1 MFGSSRSTQAAPG
14 SAGVPARRTREHPLL
29 PVFVSRMQSRSSVT
43 RVLLI
48 AAALA
53 STACTRREPAAAA
66 AATGTPQILRVS
78 QRNEPG
84 DLDPARVTLPDEFGI
99 LRALLEGLLRPGENG
114 GDPRPGAATRF
125 EVSSDGLTYTFH
137 LRPDAHWSDGAPV
150 TAAHF
155 IDAYRRL
162 LTPGTA
168 APKAA
173 VFFPVRNAR
182 EFVSGT
188 AKDFGTVGFK
198 APDPRTLVVTLEQ
211 PTPRFPHYVASGPW
225 LPVRT
230 DVVEKHGRTWTRP
243 DHFVGNGPFTLAE
256 WRPDQRIVAKRNPRW
271 HGAAGVKLAE
281 LHFVRL
287 DSGDSEDRAY
297 RAGQI
302 DVTMAVPASKVEVY
316 ARERPAELHRQPM
329 IETRYL
335 AFNCTRP
342 ALRDPRVRRALALA
356 IDRAVIVERVL
367 RGGQPVAA
375 TLVPPALAGN
385 QGTPTE
391 AFRFAPAEARRLLAE
406 AGFPGGR
413 DFPRLE
419 VTAWS
424 TSQVPVLEAIQAGWK
439 TELGI
444 DVALATREA
453 RVHLSALATGDY
465 DVGFVTA
472 IPDVADAAQVLGD
485 FVSGAPENYPQ
496 WRDADFDAAIARA
509 TTLADPTVRN
519 VTLRDA
525 ETLLLQRAPL
535 APIYFNAKIWLMSP
549 RVRGWQEDGLWGRCY
564 QGIYLLP

>member
-1 MFGSSRSTQAAPG
+1 MLAVLGLSLG
-14 SAGVPARRTREHPLL
+14 LAGCGRK
-29 PVFVSRMQSRSSVT
+29 
-43 RVLLI
+43 
-48 AAALA
+48 
-53 STACTRREPAAAA
+53 EPAASTTA
-66 AATGTPQILRVS
+66 PQVLRVS

-99 LRALLEGLLRPGENG
+99 LRALLEGLLLPGENG
-114 GDPRPGAATRF
+114 GDPRPGAASRY
-125 EVSSDGLTYTFH
+125 EVSADGLTYTFH
-137 LRPDAHWSDGAPV
+137 LRPGAQWSDGVAV
-150 TAAHF
+150 TATHF
-155 IDAYRRL
+155 VDAYRRL
-162 LTPGTA
+162 LTPATA

-173 VFFPVRNAR
+173 VFYPVRNAR
-182 EFVSGT
+182 AFVSGAVT
-188 AKDFGTVGFK
+188 DFGTVGFQ

-211 PTPRFPHYVASGPW
+211 PTPRFPHTVASGPW

-243 DHFVGNGPFTLAE
+243 EHFVGNGPFTLAE
-256 WRPDQRIVAKRNPRW
+256 WRPDQRIVARRNPRW

-302 DVTMAVPASKVEVY
+302 EVTMAVPASKVEVY

-329 IETRYL
+329 LETRYL

-342 ALRDPRVRRALALA
+342 ALRDERVRRALALA
-356 IDRAVIVERVL
+356 IDRAAIVARVL
-367 RGGQPVAA
+367 RGGQPVAE
-375 TLVPPALAGN
+375 TFVPPALAG
-385 QGTPTE
+385 G
-391 AFRFAPAEARRLLAE
+391 AGIASAALRFAPDEARRLLAA

-424 TSQVPVLEAIQAGWK
+424 TSQIPVLEAIQAGWK

-472 IPDVADAAQVLGD
+472 IPDVADAAHVLGD

-496 WRDADFDAAIARA
+496 WRDPEFDAAFARA
-509 TTLADPTVRN
+509 TTLADPTARAAA
-519 VTLRDA
+519 LRDVEA
-525 ETLLLQRAPL
+525 LLLRRTPL
-535 APIYFNAKIWLMSP
+535 APVYFNAKIWLMSP

-564 QGIYLLP
+564 DGIHLVP